1 MPVET
6 RSNAHAKNI
15 QRDEQSA
22 VKGLIKLS
30 LIHPDRL
37 TPPTSPVVKNV
48 MHPPPPLRRSKNMY
62 IDTSISK
69 MTEAPSPPVL
79 RKQNYYGRY
88 ALNTL
93 VDVNTKSIIS
103 ELKRSTQRFITLL
116 DELEQEY
123 D

>member
-1 MPVET
+1 
-6 RSNAHAKNI
+6 
-15 QRDEQSA
+15 
-22 VKGLIKLS
+22 
-30 LIHPDRL
+30 
-37 TPPTSPVVKNV
+37 
-48 MHPPPPLRRSKNMY
+48 
-62 IDTSISK
+62 

-93 VDVNTKSIIS
+93 VDVNTKSILS

-116 DELEQEY
+116 DELEQEC